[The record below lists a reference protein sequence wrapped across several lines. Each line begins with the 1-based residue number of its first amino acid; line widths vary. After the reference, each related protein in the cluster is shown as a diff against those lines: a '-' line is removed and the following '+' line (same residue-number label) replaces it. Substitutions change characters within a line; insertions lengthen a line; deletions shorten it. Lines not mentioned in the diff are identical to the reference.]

1 MYAIGIKNGAI
12 RCGSD
17 GVVKLNSASR
27 RKIMEQTEQLRRTN
41 DAVYVVSDF
50 TQKMCEMTHDKLV
63 QHVAKAG
70 DKIK

>member
-17 GVVKLNSASR
+17 GMVKLNSTSQ

-41 DAVYVVSDF
+41 DAVYIVNDF
-50 TQKMCEMTHDKLV
+50 TQRMCEMPHDKLV
-63 QHVAKAG
+63 QYIAKAG
-70 DKIK
+70 HKIK